1 MLHDAVLAVSAVIVD
16 RDKRVLLV
24 LRGHEPAKGL
34 WSLPGGSVEPGESM
48 AEALVRE
55 VREETGLSIVVGDEV
70 WRAHI
75 ELAPGKPYAVHSFL
89 VTDFSGHLV
98 AGDDAERAEFVTEA
112 SLDERETT
120 PRLKEALKAAGWPQ
134 E

>member
-16 RDKRVLLV
+16 RDNRVLLV

-34 WSLPGGSVEPGESM
+34 WSLPGGSVEPGERM

-75 ELAPGKPYAVHSFL
+75 ELAAGKPYDIHTFL
-89 VTDFSGHLV
+89 VTEFSGHLV
-98 AGDDAERAEFVTEA
+98 AGDDAERAEFVPESTFE
-112 SLDERETT
+112 ERETT
-120 PRLKEALKAAGWPQ
+120 FRLKEVLQAAGWPRA
-134 E
+134 